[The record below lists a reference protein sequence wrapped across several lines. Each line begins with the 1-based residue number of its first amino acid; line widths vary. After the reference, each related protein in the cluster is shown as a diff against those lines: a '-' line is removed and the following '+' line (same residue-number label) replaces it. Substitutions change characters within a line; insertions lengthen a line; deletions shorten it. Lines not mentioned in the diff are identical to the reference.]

1 MRTNKTGALTSSGF
15 PKAPAIERKGLT
27 SPFYLQICVGK
38 NAGEGMIWQVAIPLL
53 AIKLKQLEPPPQEV
67 EREK

>member
-1 MRTNKTGALTSSGF
+1 
-15 PKAPAIERKGLT
+15 
-27 SPFYLQICVGK
+27 VGK

-53 AIKLKQLEPPPQEV
+53 AIKLKQSEPPPQEV